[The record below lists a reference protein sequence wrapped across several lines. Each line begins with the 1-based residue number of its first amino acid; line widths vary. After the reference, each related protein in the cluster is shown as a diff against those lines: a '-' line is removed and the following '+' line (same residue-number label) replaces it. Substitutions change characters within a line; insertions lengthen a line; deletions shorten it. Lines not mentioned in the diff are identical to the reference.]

1 LVTVAPAS
9 DWSDPFVIGVLAVLA
24 GLAHAAEERL
34 GPDRVFFG
42 ATLAIALVALGV
54 AGPVPALAVW
64 LVPDILARFVGRAE
78 QRVSPAL
85 VANVASYLL
94 GVVAGSLILEL
105 AGSPTGAAMAPALFT
120 AGVAMAVVNFGFARL
135 TFAPF
140 FQRARVETL
149 IHDEFTTMIPAVF
162 GMLVLGDIT
171 AVLVD
176 PFGVW
181 ALAILPMALLMPP
194 FAIERLA
201 RSSSVAKLNRAEAIQ
216 VYVAA
221 IADVLALS
229 REERGQI
236 SCAADLIEPINGD
249 TSGINNFNWG
259 HADVAG
265 AAMIA
270 LHAGERWSGS
280 GWPAGLPA
288 DAIPFGSRI
297 LAVAQAWTDLTA
309 KGTQEMTQAEAMLA
323 LAAQADT
330 EFDPAIVDAALHVV
344 ADEAG
349 FSRDPDFQ
357 PKLHRMPLPRAL
369 RRGALPTVMPRLVD
383 VSLN

>member
-1 LVTVAPAS
+1 M
-9 DWSDPFVIGVLAVLA
+9 IGVLAVLA